1 MDKQGPTKKKTRTY
15 CIAQGTL
22 LDVICMAAWLGG
34 EFGREWIHVY
44 VWLSPFTAHL
54 KLSQKLLISYTPIQ
68 NKKFLKNKRASTTI
82 ITEDDPK
89 D

>member
-1 MDKQGPTKKKTRTY
+1 MKMDKQGPTKKKKTRTY
-15 CIAQGTL
+15 CIAQGT
-22 LDVICMAAWLGG
+22 MAAWLGG